1 MQNIVI
7 NMCKKFRYDRLR
19 NDRALGNGKSDNNPK
34 NKNNNK
40 KKPLGTHF
48 QVRKLKKMFINVYY
62 NYGYLSLARQL
73 LRIAG
78 VGPYT
83 LLEALLGIAS
93 CEIVALNSVL
103 LYSGV

>member
-1 MQNIVI
+1 
-7 NMCKKFRYDRLR
+7 
-19 NDRALGNGKSDNNPK
+19 
-34 NKNNNK
+34 
-40 KKPLGTHF
+40 
-48 QVRKLKKMFINVYY
+48 MFINVYY